1 MLIFL
6 SNYKVQMTIYTQ
18 VKLVKLI

>member
-6 SNYKVQMTIYTQ
+6 SNYKVQWLFIRR
-18 VKLVKLI
+18 